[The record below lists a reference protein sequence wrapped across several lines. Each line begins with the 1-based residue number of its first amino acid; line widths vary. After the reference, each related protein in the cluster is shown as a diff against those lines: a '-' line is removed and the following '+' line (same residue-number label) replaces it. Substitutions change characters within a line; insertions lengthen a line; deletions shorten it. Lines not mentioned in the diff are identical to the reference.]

1 MQKRPQAGWRG
12 RIAHMA
18 RILITGSN
26 SGFGLLSTLTLARQG
41 HDVIAT
47 MRDPAKGTALLEAC
61 EAEGLAIEIRRLDV
75 TVPASVD
82 AAIHDPGE
90 IDVLVNNAGFEVRA
104 AIEQL
109 TDELMHQQLDTNVMG
124 PLRTMRAVLT
134 EWRLRGSGVIVNV
147 SSIAGRVGNPFAGAY
162 SASKY
167 ALEAM
172 TEALHFEMAI
182 FGIRCHLIE
191 PGRFDTGFGSKIV
204 LPDSWDGSIH
214 QERHDAFRTALSSL
228 DNSDHTADPQEVA
241 NAIARAVTDPSTPLR
256 TLCGDDARL
265 IDGAK
270 TSMSFEDFETLMRA
284 TLNWHE

>member
-1 MQKRPQAGWRG
+1 
-12 RIAHMA
+12 MA

-47 MRDPAKGTALLEAC
+47 MRNPAKADDLIAAC
-61 EAEGLAIEIRRLDV
+61 EAEGLVVETRRLDV
-75 TVPASVD
+75 TIPASVD
-82 AAIHDPGE
+82 IALADAAD

-104 AIEQL
+104 AIEQIS
-109 TDELMHQQLDTNVMG
+109 DDLMHRQLDTNVMG
-124 PLRTMRAVLT
+124 PLRTMRAVLPA
-134 EWRLRGSGVIVNV
+134 WRERGSGVIVNV
-147 SSIAGRVGNPFAGAY
+147 SSIAGRVGNPYAGAY

-172 TEALHFEMAI
+172 TEALHFEMAV
-182 FGIRCHLIE
+182 FGIRAHLIE

-204 LPDSWDGSIH
+204 LPDDWEGSVH
-214 QERHDAFRTALSSL
+214 QERHDAFRDALSSL
-228 DNSDHTADPQEVA
+228 DGPSEGEGDGGTPADPQEVA
-241 NAIARAVTDPSTPLR
+241 DAIARAATDPSTPFR

-270 TSMSFEDFETLMRA
+270 TAMSFEDFETAMRA
-284 TLNWHE
+284 TLNWHD